1 MSPLET
7 CHVATAV
14 QRQNLWHRVSSRFP
28 KAKTVEAVLIEAGTG
43 QLVRILPD
51 VPVESLKA

>member
-14 QRQNLWHRVSSRFP
+14 QRRNLWHRVSSRFP
-28 KAKTVEAVLIEAGTG
+28 KAKTMETVLVEAGTG

-51 VPVESLKA
+51 VPVENPKA